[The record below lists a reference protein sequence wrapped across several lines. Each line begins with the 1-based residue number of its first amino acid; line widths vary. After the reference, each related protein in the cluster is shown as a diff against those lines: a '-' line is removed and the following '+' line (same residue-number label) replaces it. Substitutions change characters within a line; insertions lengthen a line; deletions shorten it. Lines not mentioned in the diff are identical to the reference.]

1 MGRPRPASDRIH
13 GYGHGR
19 NIGALLRGEGAE
31 GRGHLNAVCLADFGD
46 SGVAFVA
53 EPQIPPRNINWAS
66 EGMWVHLAKVAY
78 EKYFLRKMR
87 RGESEP
93 FYEKF
98 IMDRLGIRRSTRRP
112 AASGVPPCRR
122 RTACRSRR

>member
-1 MGRPRPASDRIH
+1 M
-13 GYGHGR
+13 
-19 NIGALLRGEGAE
+19 
-31 GRGHLNAVCLADFGD
+31 CLADFGD

-98 IMDRLGIRRSTRRP
+98 IMDRLGIRRIHEEAEGR
-112 AASGVPPCRR
+112 ASGAPCRR